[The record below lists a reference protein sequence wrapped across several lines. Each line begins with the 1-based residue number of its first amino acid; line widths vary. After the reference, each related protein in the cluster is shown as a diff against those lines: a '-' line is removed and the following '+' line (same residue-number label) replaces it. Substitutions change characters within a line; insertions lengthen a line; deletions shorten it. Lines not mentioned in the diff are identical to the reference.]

1 MTEKET
7 INTVGELIK
16 FLQQNFEESDIL
28 SATYTEYGPNGSTK
42 DIHKR
47 PLLKSLFNK
56 ISSNV
61 VEISQLI
68 Y

>member
-1 MTEKET
+1 MTKKET
-7 INTVGELIK
+7 INTVGELIE
-16 FLQQNFEESDIL
+16 FLWQNFKESDIL
-28 SATYTEYGPNGSTK
+28 SATYTEYGPDGSVK

>member
-1 MTEKET
+1 MNEKET
-7 INTVGELIK
+7 INTVGELIE
-16 FLQQNFEESDIL
+16 FLRQNFKESDIL
-28 SATYTEYGPNGSTK
+28 SATYTEYGPDGSVK

>member
-7 INTVGELIK
+7 INTVGELIE
-16 FLQQNFEESDIL
+16 FLRQNFKESDIM
-28 SATYTEYGPNGSTK
+28 SATYTEYGPDVSVK

>member
-1 MTEKET
+1 MTKKET
-7 INTVGELIK
+7 INTVGELIE
-16 FLQQNFEESDIL
+16 FLRQNFKESDIL
-28 SATYTEYGPNGSTK
+28 SATYTEYGPSGSIK

-47 PLLKSLFNK
+47 PLLKLLFNK